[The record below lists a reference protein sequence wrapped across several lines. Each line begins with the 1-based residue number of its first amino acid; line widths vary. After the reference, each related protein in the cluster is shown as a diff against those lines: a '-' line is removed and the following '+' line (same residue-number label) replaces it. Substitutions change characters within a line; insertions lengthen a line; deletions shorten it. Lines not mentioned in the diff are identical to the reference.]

1 METMFHPEEAKRVAE
16 GRDSFSGRLLT
27 DRQYSDFIAV
37 VGIIRRRIEE
47 TGSFY
52 EPLNDYCNALARSE
66 RFNAAKADTIMRD
79 LFKIVNDGTTMNE
92 MREGFQEREKALF
105 DREKNPAEE
114 ERRKAYQAGVAAA
127 RMVETG
133 NKITFH
139 RALNFEAVELARD
152 LDITHVG
159 ARKLI
164 NESFEEIEGRNLT
177 DWGKELDEKYYRP
190 QIEAE
195 KKQRAAE
202 KSQSRKQQPSYS

>member
-1 METMFHPEEAKRVAE
+1 MDVMFHPEVGRRVAE
-16 GRDSFSGRLLT
+16 GRESFSGRLLT
-27 DRQYSDFIAV
+27 DRQYNDFVAL
-37 VGIIRRRIEE
+37 VGIIYRRIEE
-47 TGSFY
+47 TGSFND
-52 EPLNDYCNALARSE
+52 PLTDYTNAVARSE
-66 RFNAAKADTIMRD
+66 RFGPVKADTIVRD
-79 LFKIVNDGTTMNE
+79 LFKIVTGNTMNE
-92 MREGFQEREKALF
+92 MREGFLEREKALF

-133 NKITFH
+133 NKITFF
-139 RALNFEAVELARD
+139 RALNFEAVELAKD
-152 LDITHVG
+152 LNITHVG

-164 NESFEEIEGRNLT
+164 NESFEEIEGRSLS

-202 KSQSRKQQPSYS
+202 KSQPRKQQPSYS